1 MIELFVIIG
10 AIDMYIFSLNNQEWQ
25 LFIYYSIT
33 SMRVSMLYILI
44 QQNIVIQNTMKHKK
58 NNISLTQSE
67 SNENLKSMHD

>member
-33 SMRVSMLYILI
+33 YESINAIHVYILI

-58 NNISLTQSE
+58 TIYR
-67 SNENLKSMHD
+67 